1 MTSIAEY
8 ASSRELFNNLTL
20 RELRTKYKRSVL
32 GWAWSLLNPLSTMLI
47 FTVVFR
53 FFLKVQAP
61 TGSPSGMQIFA
72 LYLLCG
78 LLPFN
83 FLQTGVN
90 GSIGSL
96 VGNANLIKKTY
107 FPRELLVGSNVAASL
122 VSHLIEMSLLLVA
135 LMLFGNVKA
144 LLYVPV
150 ALVIIVFFTMF
161 VTGLGLMFSVFNVYF
176 RDVEHLIGIVFQ
188 IWFYMTPIVYPL
200 NLVPENADILGFTV
214 PVRHLLYLNPLT
226 DFTEAFRNLLYDLRL
241 PPVKI
246 VAYAVVVSVAVFF
259 AGLSIFNRLKAN
271 LAEEL

>member
-1 MTSIAEY
+1 MTTLS
-8 ASSRELFNNLTL
+8 ELSTTRDLMVNLTL
-20 RELRTKYKRSVL
+20 RELRGKYKRSVL

-200 NLVPENADILGFTV
+200 TLVPESAHIAGVSV
-214 PVRHLLYLNPLT
+214 PVRKILYLNPLT
-226 DFTEAFRNLLYDLRL
+226 DFTEAFRNLLYDL
-241 PPVKI
+241 
-246 VAYAVVVSVAVFF
+246 
-259 AGLSIFNRLKAN
+259 
-271 LAEEL
+271 